1 MKNSLRKVGEALWIG
16 FCIIAAAVNFSNSE
30 EWHLKGDNLWA
41 LFYLG
46 LSVLFTTWAVLSV
59 IDLAIYPRNHKGDE
73 E

>member
-16 FCIIAAAVNFSNSE
+16 FCIITAAVNFSNSE
-30 EWHLKGDNLWA
+30 EWHVAGNNVWA

-59 IDLAIYPRNHKGDE
+59 IDLVIYPHHQKEDE